1 MRKEKVYTGYWNF
14 HCDTPSVAGT
24 LTVGSGINL
33 NIADLDNRFYD
44 ERTIDCLRGIAIDDN
59 NDTYY
64 FFLYNLNKIAS
75 VNSCPGLKTYIFS
88 VSYIVLSSQS
98 HLHELSDNNL
108 RVNSIII
115 NNPYLNWWCRSLIKG
130 QSYDIS
136 GDEVDYHY
144 IHPDPILISQLDNCK
159 IFAFISRSTGT
170 PRHEGFHNKLESH
183 FEIEF
188 VDSLELNETFSVIHK
203 IERLLSLLMCTPVV
217 NDSVSF
223 TIDEIGCICVQ
234 NITVNHYNYRQM
246 SDNEVMFTSNIHDI
260 EDNNV
265 IRHWYDFYDEE
276 RQALNLFFDTIYN
289 EELTDELKIICYSS
303 VLEDL
308 TKRYYTPNH
317 PPRETRKRK
326 MLQSIFD
333 ILKADGHLQEANNL
347 KTSYLDKDDT
357 FETRLFA
364 LLKKYQDAWE
374 MLDVE
379 EFSSKAVLTRNFLV
393 HRQIDDNLKSYLYV
407 PQEYEKLARTL
418 RYIVSVTLLKELGVC
433 TEDITRILCIMIGGI
448 WTYEDYVRLHPETER
463 KDSESK
469 S

>member
-24 LTVGSGINL
+24 LTVGSGITL
-33 NIADLDNRFYD
+33 DIADLDKRFYD
-44 ERTIDCLRGIAIDDN
+44 ERTIDCLRGVAIDDN
-59 NDTYY
+59 NDTYF
-64 FFLYNLNKIAS
+64 FFLFSLTKIAS
-75 VNSCPGLKTYIFS
+75 VNNCPGLKTYSFS

-98 HLHELSDNNL
+98 LLHELSDKIL
-108 RVNSIII
+108 RVNRIVI
-115 NNPYLNWWCRSLIKG
+115 NNPYLNWWCRSLIKE

-136 GDEVDYHY
+136 KDEVDYHY

-159 IFAFISRSTGT
+159 IYAFISSFTGT
-170 PRHEGFHNKLESH
+170 PRHEGFQNKLESH
-183 FEIEF
+183 FEIAF
-188 VDSLELNETFSVIHK
+188 VDLVDLNETFSVVHK

-217 NDSVSF
+217 NDSLSF
-223 TIDEIGCICVQ
+223 TIDTIRCVCVQ

-246 SDNEVMFTSNIHDI
+246 TDNEAMFTSNIHDI
-260 EDNNV
+260 VGSNIV
-265 IRHWYDFYDEE
+265 RHWYDFYDEE
-276 RQALNLFFDTIYN
+276 REALNLLFDTIYN
-289 EELTDELKIICYSS
+289 EELTDELRIICYSS
-303 VLEDL
+303 VLEEL

-317 PPRETRKRK
+317 YPRETRKRK
-326 MLQSIFD
+326 MLQNIID
-333 ILKADGHLQEANNL
+333 ILKVDGHLQEANDL

-379 EFSSKAVLTRNFLV
+379 DFSKKAVLTRNFLV

-418 RYIVSVTLLKELGVC
+418 RFVISVTLLKELGIC
-433 TEDITRILCIMIGGI
+433 TKDITRILCVMIGGI
-448 WTYEDYVRLHPETER
+448 WTYDDYARVHPEIANLA
-463 KDSESK
+463 K
-469 S
+469 